1 MNVKFF
7 NWDSACMDDI
17 SATDFRRF
25 FSKFGSAIA
34 IDLVID
40 FKDNTRNVQL
50 VSLN

>member
-1 MNVKFF
+1 MLL
-7 NWDSACMDDI
+7 I
-17 SATDFRRF
+17 LEGIY
-25 FSKFGSAIA
+25 SKIGSAIA